1 MWLVDQDEVAD
12 PQLLDATR
20 QLQMHIAE
28 PVVAIHRVATP
39 DLQRRVGYKLDD
51 AAKTIHGLS

>member
-20 QLQMHIAE
+20 HLQMHIAE

-39 DLQRRVGYKLDD
+39 EQQRRVRYKLDD